1 MRLGLSGILVLVA
14 ALAFSGAEADAGKS
28 ANRQV
33 ACFKTTIPAPDEKP
47 SFKKKPRSCV
57 FIAEGALANPVP
69 PAFAIQ
75 RTKGLRW
82 TRWGGRKAEARGK
95 AITPIRRKPI
105 RVHIT
110 LSRPKRACGHR
121 VFSKV
126 TFRFQFNW
134 YKKDPLYLVTC

>member
-1 MRLGLSGILVLVA
+1 MRGRARTGRSRADDDSGPGREDPGSRRSRA
-14 ALAFSGAEADAGKS
+14 AASSSPRAPS
-28 ANRQV
+28 Q
-33 ACFKTTIPAPDEKP
+33 IP
-47 SFKKKPRSCV
+47 F
-57 FIAEGALANPVP
+57 

-110 LSRPKRACGHR
+110 LSRPKRACGSR

-134 YKKDPLYLVTC
+134 YKKDPLYLVAC